1 GEAAGLDPDALG
13 AEAADAADPGS
24 SGADAGADGLEPR
37 RPEGATRS
45 GLEDFARLLGVP
57 DPRELLMGSSFFY
70 SPGEGGAGPDWLGSW
85 SAWGETSAQRFRGAD
100 GTLNIN
106 GELATATFGFDTRRD
121 RWLAGLALSYTE
133 GEGAYA
139 RRGADGGGELSSSLT
154 SLNPYVRYQ
163 LNGRTEVWGVLGYG
177 AGDLSLTPARA
188 EEALRTGL
196 SHATAAFGGR
206 TALAVRA
213 GDAGTFQLALRS
225 DARFTDTASD
235 TVEGLVGAA
244 GATGRVRA
252 MLEGS
257 GSLQL
262 ATGGVLEPTLEAGLR
277 YDGGDAETGAGF
289 ELGGGLGYTVG
300 RLKLRVDARA
310 LVAHEDTEYEEWG
323 FSGSVAYT
331 PAPDG
336 RGLNLELGSSWGDTQ
351 SGVQA
356 LWSRETARGLARGA
370 PMNAAQRFHADIGYG
385 LEGRKGRALWTPYV
399 GAQAAGAGGQ
409 ALRLGLKL
417 TSGAHARAEFE
428 IGQRADAR
436 GRTEHALSLGGSV
449 RF

>member
-1 GEAAGLDPDALG
+1 
-13 AEAADAADPGS
+13 
-24 SGADAGADGLEPR
+24 
-37 RPEGATRS
+37 
-45 GLEDFARLLGVP
+45 
-57 DPRELLMGSSFFY
+57 
-70 SPGEGGAGPDWLGSW
+70 
-85 SAWGETSAQRFRGAD
+85 
-100 GTLNIN
+100 
-106 GELATATFGFDTRRD
+106 
-121 RWLAGLALSYTE
+121 
-133 GEGAYA
+133 
-139 RRGADGGGELSSSLT
+139 
-154 SLNPYVRYQ
+154 
-163 LNGRTEVWGVLGYG
+163 
-177 AGDLSLTPARA
+177 
-188 EEALRTGL
+188 
-196 SHATAAFGGR
+196 
-206 TALAVRA
+206 
-213 GDAGTFQLALRS
+213 
-225 DARFTDTASD
+225 
-235 TVEGLVGAA
+235 
-244 GATGRVRA
+244 
-252 MLEGS
+252 
-257 GSLQL
+257 
-262 ATGGVLEPTLEAGLR
+262 
-277 YDGGDAETGAGF
+277 
-289 ELGGGLGYTVG
+289 
-300 RLKLRVDARA
+300 
-310 LVAHEDTEYEEWG
+310 EDTEYEEWG